1 MAKLLDDVDLDFV
14 LVGDSLGMVVLGYPD
29 TTSVRME
36 DMLHH
41 TRAVARGATKTW
53 IVADLPAGS
62 YPSPE
67 AAVENSA
74 QLIEAGADAV
84 KIEGGR
90 ECLRIVLAIREAGI
104 PVVGH
109 LGMLPQRVRE
119 EGGYHIKGRSAE
131 AATNLLADA
140 KALNEAGVSAVVLEL
155 VHPPVAEEI
164 SRSIQIPT
172 IGIGSGPACDGQILV
187 LHDVIGLFPWFRPR
201 FAKVRADL
209 ASEVTRSAAEFVA
222 ATRSETGE

>member
-1 MAKLLDDVDLDFV
+1 MAKLLDDADLDFI

-29 TTSVRME
+29 TTGVRME

-53 IVADLPAGS
+53 IVSDLPVGS

-74 QLIEAGADAV
+74 RLIEAGADAV

-90 ECLRIVLAIREAGI
+90 ECLRIVLAIRAAGI

-109 LGMLPQRVRE
+109 LGMLPQRVKE
-119 EGGYHIKGRSAE
+119 EGGYHIKGRSEQEAE
-131 AATNLLADA
+131 SLQADA
-140 KALNEAGVSAVVLEL
+140 LALNEAGASAVVLEL
-155 VHPPVAEEI
+155 VHPPLAEKI
-164 SRSIQIPT
+164 SRAVRIPT
-172 IGIGSGPACDGQILV
+172 IGIGSGPSCDGQILV
-187 LHDVIGLFPWFRPR
+187 LHDLIGLFPWFRPR
-201 FAKVRADL
+201 FAKSRADL
-209 ASEVTRSAAEFVA
+209 GAEVKRAAAEFVA
-222 ATRSETGE
+222 ATRLGE